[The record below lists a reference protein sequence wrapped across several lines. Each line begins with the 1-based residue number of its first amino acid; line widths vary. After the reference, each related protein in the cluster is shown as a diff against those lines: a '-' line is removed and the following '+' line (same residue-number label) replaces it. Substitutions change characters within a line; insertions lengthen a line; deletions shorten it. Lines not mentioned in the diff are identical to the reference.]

1 MMQEIKE
8 LKEKHGLTDEA
19 VHDIEMILKTYYIKG
34 YQNGIKD
41 FE

>member
-19 VHDIEMILKTYYIKG
+19 AHDIEMLVKKYFGIG
-34 YQNGIKD
+34 YQNGVKD

>member
-19 VHDIEMILKTYYIKG
+19 VHDIEILIRLIYLKG
-34 YQNGIKD
+34 YENGIKD